1 MDYTKLKIFFY
12 VAVCLTM
19 LLAPFTLEIAPD
31 GKAFAMG
38 SHGGGSG
45 GSQDRKAPPQK
56 TKWSKYKTQTTE
68 EGRNRQGPPAVHPV
82 PEPATMLLVG
92 GGLAGLAIFRRKF
105 KK

>member
-1 MDYTKLKIFFY
+1 MDYAKLKFFFY

-19 LLAPFTLEIAPD
+19 LSAPFTLEITPE

-38 SHGGGSG
+38 SHGGGRG
-45 GSQDRKAPPQK
+45 GSLERENPPRK
-56 TKWSKYKTQTTE
+56 TKWSKYQTQTTE
-68 EGRNRQGPPAVHPV
+68 EGRNRQGTPAVHPV

-92 GGLAGLAIFRRKF
+92 GGLAGLAIFRKKF